1 LAGER
6 LKFRCYQ
13 CNQLLASAPGKAGS
27 VVSCPR
33 CKADLVVPAPDSPA
47 PADPKSSSSV
57 GKASGASTS
66 TLSPPNPAGLGDL
79 DEAAAAIPADLIDLR
94 PEDLRVEAEF
104 FRGVTRAPEPAREP
118 EPAPWA
124 GQPAT
129 TAYTGPEPGVSVAP
143 ATFPT
148 EVDRPAPAAPPPTFF
163 SPPAPATGTSPAPS
177 PPLLP
182 PVSLEIPPIE
192 IEPTS
197 LRTTDRELPPLR
209 EVVLPASVVL
219 AWSLFGLIGIATSFI
234 AGLMVGH
241 YFWRG

>member
-27 VVSCPR
+27 IVSCPR

-47 PADPKSSSSV
+47 PGDPQSSSV
-57 GKASGASTS
+57 GKASAASTS
-66 TLSPPNPAGLGDL
+66 TLSPPRPAGLGDL

-104 FRGVTRAPEPAREP
+104 FRGVTRAPELPREP
-118 EPAPWA
+118 EPAPWV

-129 TAYTGPEPGVSVAP
+129 TPDTGPEPGVSVTP
-143 ATFPT
+143 ATFPP
-148 EVDRPAPAAPPPTFF
+148 EVDRLAPAAPPPTFF
-163 SPPAPATGTSPAPS
+163 SPPAPVTSTSAAPRR
-177 PPLLP
+177 PLLP

-192 IEPTS
+192 IDTPS

>member
-1 LAGER
+1 ML
-6 LKFRCYQ
+6 FR
-13 CNQLLASAPGKAGS
+13 
-27 VVSCPR
+27 
-33 CKADLVVPAPDSPA
+33 
-47 PADPKSSSSV
+47 
-57 GKASGASTS
+57 
-66 TLSPPNPAGLGDL
+66 
-79 DEAAAAIPADLIDLR
+79 
-94 PEDLRVEAEF
+94 
-104 FRGVTRAPEPAREP
+104 
-118 EPAPWA
+118 
-124 GQPAT
+124 
-129 TAYTGPEPGVSVAP
+129 
-143 ATFPT
+143 
-148 EVDRPAPAAPPPTFF
+148 
-163 SPPAPATGTSPAPS
+163 SPAPS

>member
-1 LAGER
+1 
-6 LKFRCYQ
+6 
-13 CNQLLASAPGKAGS
+13 
-27 VVSCPR
+27 
-33 CKADLVVPAPDSPA
+33 
-47 PADPKSSSSV
+47 V

-66 TLSPPNPAGLGDL
+66 TLSPPRPAGLGDL